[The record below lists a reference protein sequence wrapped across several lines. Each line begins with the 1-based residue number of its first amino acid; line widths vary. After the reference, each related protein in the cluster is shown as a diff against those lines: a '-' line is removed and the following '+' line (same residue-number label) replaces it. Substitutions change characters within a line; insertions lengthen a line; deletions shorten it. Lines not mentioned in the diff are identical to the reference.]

1 MTADQKMRETAV
13 SEAVTN
19 AIIHGYEQR
28 VETVRIHCSIENQ
41 LFTVEISDRGK
52 GIANVEKAMEPMFTT
67 KPEDDRS
74 GMGFSFMEAF
84 MDSVEVESKV
94 GEGTSVKMTKSHD
107 GDKKAREELVEKNIG
122 LIWCVVKRFYGRG
135 AEPEDLFQIG
145 SIGLLKAIDKFDLSY
160 EVQFST
166 YAVPMISGEIRR
178 FLRDDGMIK
187 VSRSLRELSYKSLQA
202 REKMTRILGREPTLK
217 ELSEELQID
226 CEEIVQAME
235 SSVEVESIYK
245 PIHQKEG
252 SEILLMDKLEEKDRQ
267 EEKVLDRI
275 VLKEVL
281 ETLEA
286 KERTIIYL
294 RYFAGKTQA
303 EIGKKM
309 GMSQVQVSRTEKK
322 VLERM
327 RKEMKR

>member
-1 MTADQKMRETAV
+1 MIT
-13 SEAVTN
+13 
-19 AIIHGYEQR
+19 
-28 VETVRIHCSIENQ
+28 ENMG
-41 LFTVEISDRGK
+41 LVYMVAKRFANRGTDLQDLTQI
-52 GIANVEKAMEPMFTT
+52 GV
-67 KPEDDRS
+67 
-74 GMGFSFMEAF
+74 
-84 MDSVEVESKV
+84 
-94 GEGTSVKMTKSHD
+94 
-107 GDKKAREELVEKNIG
+107 IG
-122 LIWCVVKRFYGRG
+122 LI
-135 AEPEDLFQIG
+135 
-145 SIGLLKAIDKFDLSY
+145 KAIDRFDTSLSY
-160 EVQFST
+160 SFST
-166 YAVPMISGEIRR
+166 YAVPMISGEIKR